1 MPTDS
6 FALLLQTWQVF
17 CPCLT
22 RPAFARMLVVA
33 TGWVLTHART
43 RAVTEALVAT
53 GLSGILHHE
62 AFHRF
67 FSRGTWKPD
76 ALGLALLDRLVGRA
90 PKTFHLVLDDTLASK
105 KGEHVWGICSHLDAV
120 RSTKAVKVFTFG
132 HCWVMLCLLV
142 RVPFSRR
149 PWALPILLRL
159 YRSKK
164 DCEKKGYP
172 YRKKTELGREL
183 VDIVASHFPE
193 ARIDLSADSG
203 YCNSTLMVKLAA
215 NVNVIGSMRPDA
227 VLTTLPSPG
236 SHSPKGGRPCLRG
249 PKLPKP
255 QELAQDASVPWRKCK
270 ANVYGR
276 KRDIEYKALC
286 GQWYRAAGTRLL
298 VIVVT
303 RCWTGTIPFRV
314 YFCTDPTRS
323 IKDVIEGYA
332 CRWAIEVLF
341 RELKQSFG
349 FADSCA
355 RTMNAVLRTAPFV
368 ALLYTS
374 LVTWFLHGHYG
385 LDHVSLPVRPW
396 YTHKRDVCFNDI
408 LRAARTVLA
417 ECDVLDLAK
426 TFADLRVTYPT
437 RLDPREN
444 RVRMAC

>member
-1 MPTDS
+1 M
-6 FALLLQTWQVF
+6 
-17 CPCLT
+17 T
-22 RPAFARMLVVA
+22 RLPPR
-33 TGWVLTHART
+33 R
-43 RAVTEALVAT
+43 
-53 GLSGILHHE
+53 
-62 AFHRF
+62 
-67 FSRGTWKPD
+67 
-76 ALGLALLDRLVGRA
+76 
-90 PKTFHLVLDDTLASK
+90 
-105 KGEHVWGICSHLDAV
+105 GEHVWGICSHLDAV

-426 TFADLRVTYPT
+426 KFADLRVTYPT